1 MDVLLKASLKRI
13 FSGCYCRVG
22 LDLIELA
29 KCETTI
35 ILVNIYFLCPRLDYV
50 IAKEGNCRGR
60 ENYYTLMKDY

>member
-13 FSGCYCRVG
+13 FRGYYCRVG

-35 ILVNIYFLCPRLDYV
+35 ILVNIFFHV
-50 IAKEGNCRGR
+50 HMMGIAEG
-60 ENYYTLMKDY
+60 EKIITFW